1 MAFKKSGGF
10 GGARKPFSG
19 GGERPRF
26 ANKGFSRG
34 GDRGFGGDSRPVQ
47 LFSATCAQ
55 CRKVCE
61 VPFRPNGE
69 KPVFCRD
76 CFGGKKD
83 SGRDFAPTPRSAP
96 SYAPKSTD
104 TNIDDLKRQVEGMN
118 KKLDTVLQLIESLAV
133 APAVKATKTPRAK
146 K

>member
-1 MAFKKSGGF
+1 MAFKKAGGF
-10 GGARKPFSG
+10 GGGRKPFVV

-34 GDRGFGGDSRPVQ
+34 GKREFGPDTRPVQ

-55 CRKVCE
+55 CRKACE

-76 CFGGKKD
+76 CFGGKKE
-83 SGRDFAPTPRSAP
+83 SGRDFAPAPRSAP
-96 SYAPKSTD
+96 TYAPKSTD
-104 TNIDDLKRQVEGMN
+104 ANVDDLKRQIEGMN
-118 KKLDTVLQLIESLAV
+118 KKLDTVLQLVESLAAPV
-133 APAVKATKTPRAK
+133 AKAPRTKK
-146 K
+146 

>member
-10 GGARKPFSG
+10 GAPRKSFG
-19 GGERPRF
+19 RDTERPRF
-26 ANKGFSRG
+26 AHKGFSRG
-34 GDRGFGGDSRPVQ
+34 ADRGFEGARPVQ

-55 CRKVCE
+55 CRKVCD

-83 SGRDFAPTPRSAP
+83 SRDFPRSAP
-96 SYAPKSTD
+96 AYTPVPADATLD
-104 TNIDDLKRQVEGMN
+104 GLKRQVDAMN
-118 KKLDTVLQLIESLAV
+118 KKLDAVLQLVEIISASQ
-133 APAVKATKTPRAK
+133 PKSPRLK

>member
-19 GGERPRF
+19 SGERPRF

-34 GDRGFGGDSRPVQ
+34 GDRGFGGDTRPVQ

-55 CRKVCE
+55 CRKACE

-83 SGRDFAPTPRSAP
+83 TGRDFAPAPRSTP
-96 SYAPKSTD
+96 SYASKPTD
-104 TNIDDLKRQVEGMN
+104 TGMDDLKRQIEGMN
-118 KKLDTVLQLIESLAV
+118 KKLDALVQLVESLVAV
-133 APAVKATKTPRAK
+133 PVAKAPRAK

>member
-83 SGRDFAPTPRSAP
+83 SGRDFAPVPRSAP
-96 SYAPKSTD
+96 AYAA
-104 TNIDDLKRQVEGMN
+104 TNLDDLKRQVDAMN
-118 KKLDTVLQLIESLAV
+118 KKLDTVLQLVESMAV
-133 APAVKATKTPRAK
+133 PTAKVTKTPRAK

>member
-10 GGARKPFSG
+10 GGGKRPFAG

-34 GDRGFGGDSRPVQ
+34 GDRGFGSDTRPVQ

-55 CRKVCE
+55 CRKACE

-76 CFGGKKD
+76 CFGGKKEP
-83 SGRDFAPTPRSAP
+83 SRDFAPTSRSTPA
-96 SYAPKSTD
+96 YAPKSAD
-104 TNIDDLKRQVEGMN
+104 TTLDDLKRQVEGMN
-118 KKLDTVLQLIESLAV
+118 KKLDTLLQLVEGFAV
-133 APAVKATKTPRAK
+133 LPPAKTTKTPRAK